1 MEKKQ
6 IKKLSLRKEVVSTL
20 TKEEQGAVHG
30 AGTTSFN
37 AGKTTCSNG
46 GPCCTNTEP
55 GGGQGCELPSI
66 GKSCLK
72 TNCGGNTLP
81 W

>member
-6 IKKLSLRKEVVSTL
+6 LKKLNLRKEVVSTL
-20 TKEEQGAVHG
+20 TKEEQGMVHG

-37 AGKTTCSNG
+37 HRCSNG
-46 GPCCTNTEP
+46 ICCTNTLP

-72 TNCGGNTLP
+72 TNCTDSVVTQQ
-81 W
+81 

>member
-6 IKKLSLRKEVVSTL
+6 LKKLVLRKEVVSSL
-20 TKEEQGAVHG
+20 TKEEQGMVHG

-37 AGKTTCSNG
+37 GRCTKT
-46 GPCCTNTEP
+46 GPCCTNTDP

-72 TNCGGNTLP
+72 TNCTNPSYTE
-81 W
+81 